1 MVDYQ
6 AKKEFLASFLASKEI
21 ILGGCLAIILAAS
34 FLILPWLL
42 KGDPYQTSLNIFT
55 PPNKEYLL
63 GTNDVGQDILAGLL
77 LGGQNSLKVAVG
89 VGILSTCL
97 AVGFGVLA
105 ALVGGRLDTF
115 IMRMIDIILV
125 IPNIFIIIL
134 VSAYLK
140 PSLGLEIIL
149 ISLLTWLGGARVI
162 RAQVLSLKERT
173 HVYAAILFGA
183 NLAYIFFRHI
193 LPELIPLVLSIFLQ
207 GARRA
212 IFMEAALGFLG
223 IVDPNVISW
232 GTMINQSLNFFYL
245 DVWRWWL
252 LPTAGALSLSLI
264 SLTLIGRG
272 LEETFISN
280 SERRSKIATDQ

>member
-77 LGGQNSLKVAVG
+77 LGGQNSLKV
-89 VGILSTCL
+89 
-97 AVGFGVLA
+97 A